1 MRYFFVSFT
10 CKIICKMSEKKLYSV
25 ESFVDVN
32 PLEHIRIR
40 PAMYIGRV
48 DEKGNLEI
56 IKGLF
61 EYFEQHV
68 IWNEVNF
75 INMSNDLFKITFNG
89 VLNYELERRL
99 FDATLFSTSDSNYL
113 FQVIVALSEKCIIE
127 SNGKELCF
135 EKEAFVS
142 ERNIENTASTSIT
155 FGFDAAILKSKEL
168 PEYLLFNYFK
178 RYVCIYPEKE
188 ISIYKNDKKTANFT
202 SNGLSDWFTMKSFE
216 SELLMKPFQVSIE
229 DVSLELKAEIVFSI
243 HDAEENFTTI
253 TLPRADVIRENGTHS
268 KGFLKG
274 LNTTIDKILGE
285 TTRKFEF
292 TEYRNLVGVFK
303 LSYPNIRFYGP
314 TRNEVGSE
322 ELVEVFEKGTQEA
335 LLANDSFRKTIIALL
350 GSYDC

>member
-1 MRYFFVSFT
+1 
-10 CKIICKMSEKKLYSV
+10 MSEKIEYSV

-168 PEYLLFNYFK
+168 PDYLLFNYFK

-188 ISIYKNDKKTANFT
+188 ILIYKNDKKIANFT
-202 SNGLSDWFTMKSFE
+202 SNGLSDWFAMKSFE
-216 SELLMKPFQVSIE
+216 NELLMKPFQFFIE
-229 DVSLELKAEIVFSI
+229 DETIDLKAEIMFSLY
-243 HDAEENFTTI
+243 DEKEAFSTI
-253 TLPRADVIRENGTHS
+253 TLPRADFVKQNGTHT

-274 LNTTIDKILGE
+274 LHCAVKEVLGE
-285 TTRKFEF
+285 IGASAF
-292 TEYRNLVGVFK
+292 TDYGNLIGIFK
-303 LSYPNIRFYGP
+303 LSYPTIMFYGP

-335 LLANDSFRKTIIALL
+335 LLANDSFKETILEL
-350 GSYDC
+350 FGS